1 MKESHGEGLAT
12 HTGPESCGASREGG
26 VEALTGV
33 RSGQDIEPRKFAY
46 SGKPTRSCYAEGN
59 NRCTD
64 KGEVYRSPAR
74 SQTLRTFGNT
84 SFGSREIPRFPK
96 AE

>member
-26 VEALTGV
+26 DEALTGA
-33 RSGQDIEPRKFAY
+33 RAGQDIEPRKFAY
-46 SGKPTRSCYAEGN
+46 SGKPTLSCYAEGN

-64 KGEVYRSPAR
+64 KARCAGVPRGHRPCAR
-74 SQTLRTFGNT
+74 SENT